1 MQATGTLQVRVFT
14 SRAEIPVMGAT
25 VLVTRPAGRGK
36 LELLSIQVTDSSGMT
51 QPIPIQT
58 PPAQESVRP
67 GEAPRPFASCDVW
80 AEQPGYAMLL
90 VEGVQVFPNVL
101 TIQPMELVPL
111 AEGESSLSETE
122 VRDIPPQTL

>member
-1 MQATGTLQVRVFT
+1 MQEIGTLQVRVFT

-25 VLVTRPAGRGK
+25 VLITRPTGRGK
-36 LELLSIQVTDSSGMT
+36 LELLSLQVTDPSGLT
-51 QPIPIQT
+51 RPIQVET
-58 PPAQESVRP
+58 PPAQDSVRP
-67 GEAPRPFASCDVW
+67 GDDPRPFASCDVW

-111 AEGESSLSETE
+111 SEGGSSLANTE
-122 VRDIPPQTL
+122 VRDIPPQSL